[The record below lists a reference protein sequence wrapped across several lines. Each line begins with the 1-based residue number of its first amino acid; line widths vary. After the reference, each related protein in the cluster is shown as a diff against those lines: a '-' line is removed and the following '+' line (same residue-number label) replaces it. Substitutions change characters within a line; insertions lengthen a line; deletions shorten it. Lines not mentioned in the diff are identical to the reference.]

1 MHGLDFVVTNAHVI
15 TMDAGR
21 RVLAPGYV
29 GVRGRHIVLVGEGP
43 LPPDCDARRTVDAR
57 GGVCHPGFIDTHAH
71 VAWGLFRCAAS
82 EHFTEDELFRFVDEP
97 ILTGIT
103 DEHEHLG
110 TLLACVEMLMN
121 GTTCFADTGSA
132 LRDLAPTAEAVEA
145 TGIRG
150 MISLLTG
157 DAVEGVDALNMPLE
171 TCLERVA
178 DGLARYPLG
187 DGLAWACAGLFG
199 MEGASDELVRQA
211 KELGDRAG
219 VRLNVH
225 KSFSAGDVDAC
236 RARLAGRDPLEGYE
250 AIGVLDP
257 NLLLVHFNHCTSA
270 EADLLE
276 TAGAG
281 VSHCPTASMMFAIG
295 GSRHG
300 RVPELL
306 ERGVPVALGTDSTH
320 WGNAWDL
327 SRSVYLAA
335 TLHKEASGTK
345 PAVSAE
351 RALEMAT
358 LHGAQAVGRLDE
370 LGSIEV
376 GKRADIVVH
385 GVDRPEVHPPLE
397 PVASLVY
404 SGQSRTVDLVLVDGS
419 PVVEGGRPT
428 RIDLGDLLARVD
440 RSTRGLRELL
450 GGQSPRQW
458 SS

>member
-21 RVLAPGYV
+21 RVLSPGYV
-29 GVRGRHIVLVGEGP
+29 GVRGRHIALVGEGP
-43 LPPDCDARRTVDAR
+43 LPPDYDARRTVDAR

-82 EHFTEDELFRFVDEP
+82 EHLTEDEFFRLVDQP
-97 ILTGIT
+97 ILNGIT

-132 LRDLAPTAEAVEA
+132 LRDLAPTADAVEA

-157 DAVEGVDALNMPLE
+157 DAVEGVEALNMPLE

-211 KELGDRAG
+211 KELGDHAG

-225 KSFSAGDVDAC
+225 KSFSAEDVDAC

-250 AIGVLDP
+250 AIGVLDR

-276 TAGAG
+276 TAGAS

-306 ERGVPVALGTDSTH
+306 ERGVAVALGTDSTH

-327 SRSVYLAA
+327 SRSVYLAGDA
-335 TLHKEASGTK
+335 AQGGERHQAGGQRRARARDGDPARRAGRRTPGRARLHRGRQAGRHCRARRRPAGGAPSARAGRELWLDSASRARSISCSST
-345 PAVSAE
+345 AV
-351 RALEMAT
+351 
-358 LHGAQAVGRLDE
+358 
-370 LGSIEV
+370 
-376 GKRADIVVH
+376 
-385 GVDRPEVHPPLE
+385 
-397 PVASLVY
+397 
-404 SGQSRTVDLVLVDGS
+404 
-419 PVVEGGRPT
+419 PVVDGGRPT
-428 RIDLGDLLARVD
+428 RIDLDDLLARVD

-450 GGQSPRQW
+450 GGQSARQL
-458 SS
+458 